1 MVEGEL
7 TFLCGGFLGEGIGH
21 STKGGAWVHWTWAIV
36 LKIHGGLLASVS
48 HFKRWIPRG
57 GDWGLEMLVVVMVV
71 GVEGE
76 GEGEEGR
83 GKRREREERG
93 EGMEGGV

>member
-7 TFLCGGFLGEGIGH
+7 TFLCGDFLGEGMGH

-57 GDWGLEMLVVVMVV
+57 GDWGLEMVVMVV
-71 GVEGE
+71 VVVVEG
-76 GEGEEGR
+76 GR
-83 GKRREREERG
+83 
-93 EGMEGGV
+93 EGGERRGGWRLRFS